1 MKLAIVHVLDAMI
14 LNVCNKFLCKSLI
27 DYKLVFRLSNQK
39 QQIVVIWIWK
49 QVGAE
54 KCSSQQNIYWNQK
67 EKTRSKRGLEAK
79 IETWVPW
86 SIKDQGLAPVRR
98 PGLKYTWSL

>member
-39 QQIVVIWIWK
+39 QQIVVI
-49 QVGAE
+49 
-54 KCSSQQNIYWNQK
+54 
-67 EKTRSKRGLEAK
+67 
-79 IETWVPW
+79 
-86 SIKDQGLAPVRR
+86 
-98 PGLKYTWSL
+98 